1 MANSAT
7 PTPFADITELFKQLY
22 TILSSGVNPRAALK
36 SQFSKLTNA
45 GFTGKKWIFA
55 VKVRIGGGAA
65 NVGGGYSLPQATI
78 GAWANGEV
86 APVQTYTRFGL
97 TGMEIAQSKS
107 NRGAF
112 KAALAA
118 AMEDRM
124 QAHDKEVN
132 RQLFCAGNGVL
143 TTIPTGAA
151 SATQTPG
158 TGTGGN
164 VGDYGVVNGGNGT
177 THVNVGDTLAFYQSD
192 GTSYIG
198 TKTVV
203 SKTSTTF
210 TVDSTITSTNGA
222 IVTRATADTDNIT
235 AGEAQGLLAACQA
248 TGALETIDPATVGS
262 AWAAT
267 VLSNSGTLRDISN
280 PLVMQALATIEAQSL
295 AVPDLFVT
303 SPGIVLK
310 WSEVLLPL
318 QRIDGLD
325 APLKGGY
332 KPVAAFLN
340 GGAPIPVISD
350 IDCPKSRLFL
360 LTTSTIQMADLLG
373 TEWMDD
379 DGSMLFR
386 IVGVDGVEAVLRK
399 YWQPIYTQRNAL
411 GVVEDIND
419 IDTIAYLNG

>member
-325 APLKGGY
+325 AQLKGGY